1 MRAWLVPPMVVPAF
15 FAVAI
20 FVCALNVIYA
30 P

>member
-15 FAVAI
+15 FTVVI
-20 FVCALNVIYA
+20 FVHALNVMYA